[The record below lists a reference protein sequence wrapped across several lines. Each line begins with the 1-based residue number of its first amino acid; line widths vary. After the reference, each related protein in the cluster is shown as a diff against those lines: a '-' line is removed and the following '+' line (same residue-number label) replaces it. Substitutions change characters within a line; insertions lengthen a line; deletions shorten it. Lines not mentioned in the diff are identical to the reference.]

1 MSWGILFGILLQGKL
16 KQCPQKIM
24 GKIKENRQRYSELV
38 KVLLSRGQVEVKNKT
53 KWKKKTLIWDCMKE
67 RNLLRNG
74 TLLKTQL
81 DLAAARKDI
90 RNWGVCNFINLINDI
105 QSFKK
110 IA

>member
-53 KWKKKTLIWDCMKE
+53 KWKKKPSSE
-67 RNLLRNG
+67 
-74 TLLKTQL
+74 
-81 DLAAARKDI
+81 
-90 RNWGVCNFINLINDI
+90 
-105 QSFKK
+105 
-110 IA
+110 IAWKRETYWEMGHY